1 MNTNQLVTPKTSL
14 GIDANELNALKRAA
28 KEDQNS
34 PQFRNAIKQTA
45 QQFEGLL
52 LNMLIKS
59 MRQATIEGGL
69 FDSESSKVFT
79 SMQDQQ
85 LAQGLSARGMG
96 LANMI
101 AKQLEKAP
109 KAPTATENQVSP
121 VGGLPNSTPSVVSDI

>member
-1 MNTNQLVTPKTSL
+1 MSTQPLTIQRPSL
-14 GIDANELNALKRAA
+14 GIDANELNALKNAA
-28 KEDQNS
+28 KNDPNS

-96 LANMI
+96 LATMI
-101 AKQLEKAP
+101 AQQLEKSQRLKP
-109 KAPTATENQVSP
+109 DSSRGCN
-121 VGGLPNSTPSVVSDI
+121 